1 MAAGAA
7 FNLAGRLAPAIA
19 KAGGKFANLL
29 GAGKGAGTVKNVT
42 AAAVKNLRNEG
53 VATALNQAVAPAVS
67 EAILGTIETGNPLV
81 GGAAGLSS
89 LGTGAIL
96 GTVANSQRVPEG
108 VRNVAANPLTQEIVV
123 NAAAG
128 GTLGL
133 LGRNTNSTASQTIT
147 PEQHV
152 ELAQLRAQMQANQLS
167 AQSQDL
173 LSALNA
179 GNAVSTSA
187 ATGLSQAA
195 QYGPGNFTGIA

>member
-53 VATALNQAVAPAVS
+53 VAAAINEAVGPAAA
-67 EAILGTIETGNPLV
+67 EAILGTISTGNPLA

-96 GTVANSQRVPEG
+96 GTVANSQRVPEV
-108 VRNVAANPLTQEIVV
+108 VRNVAANPLTQEIAV

-167 AQSQDL
+167 ARSQDL
-173 LSALNA
+173 ISALNA
-179 GNAVSTSA
+179 GNAVASSA
-187 ATGLSQAA
+187 MTGLGPPM
-195 QYGPGNFTGIA
+195 QYMPADLRGVA